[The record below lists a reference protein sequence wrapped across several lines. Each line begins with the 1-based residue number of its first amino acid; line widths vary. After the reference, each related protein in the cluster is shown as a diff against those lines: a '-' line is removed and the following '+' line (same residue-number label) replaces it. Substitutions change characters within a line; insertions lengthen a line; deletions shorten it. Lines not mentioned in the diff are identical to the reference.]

1 MTTTMKTRTKVC
13 RERYPFGHPQKRWWV
28 ARQAKERGAGSSALS
43 SPWLLLGFL
52 EKANSRTKETMRR
65 ARQYLTFSG
74 VYNSTVGGVSQQVI
88 LATSPCYIYLY
99 HLQFAT
105 LWRTYS
111 SSIVRKPREFDELT
125 PVRVIGVTLVRS
137 GAHQPPD
144 IRKNLKALKL
154 YKMHQTVYHPNIA
167 CIRGIIH
174 KVQIRLPLAQ
184 SHFTVR
190 CDSSSN
196 WRQFQN
202 DQMLVRIFD
211 ILACVPN
218 LKCVPVLPAAPIAK
232 MWFVHR
238 AKGTI

>member
-1 MTTTMKTRTKVC
+1 MRGLLFGTRKSAGELLNKQRRGLREARPSSRLHDSLLPLSASWKKEAQSTKEHVESKAVPNLFWGLQQRC
-13 RERYPFGHPQKRWWV
+13 WRGFSTGTIVKFTLLHLFIHPQ
-28 ARQAKERGAGSSALS
+28 
-43 SPWLLLGFL
+43 
-52 EKANSRTKETMRR
+52 
-65 ARQYLTFSG
+65 
-74 VYNSTVGGVSQQVI
+74 
-88 LATSPCYIYLY
+88 
-99 HLQFAT
+99 FAS

-196 WRQFQN
+196 
-202 DQMLVRIFD
+202 
-211 ILACVPN
+211 
-218 LKCVPVLPAAPIAK
+218 
-232 MWFVHR
+232 
-238 AKGTI
+238 